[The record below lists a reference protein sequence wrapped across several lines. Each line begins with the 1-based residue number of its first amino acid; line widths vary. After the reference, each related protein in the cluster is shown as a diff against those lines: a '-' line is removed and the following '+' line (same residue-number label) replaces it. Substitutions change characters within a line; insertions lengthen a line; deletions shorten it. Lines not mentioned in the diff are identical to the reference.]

1 MSKYLVNCFL
11 LLLPVFLWN
20 IAFISRLPKGYRSK
34 EIWDNVP
41 TWLNMTEN
49 ILRAIV
55 FLLPLI
61 LIFSL
66 QMKTQKIGF
75 GLYLVGL
82 LTYFSSW
89 LMQMISPNSNWS
101 TSIIGFMA
109 PAFTTVIWLIGIGII
124 GQQSF
129 VNIPRISTIYVFLSI
144 AFVMVHTYHSYL
156 AYNQL

>member
-11 LLLPVFLWN
+11 LLLPVLLWN
-20 IAFISRLPKGYRSK
+20 IAFTSKLPKGYTSK

-41 TWLNMTEN
+41 FWLNTTEN

-55 FLLPLI
+55 FLLPL
-61 LIFSL
+61 LLTFSL
-66 QMKTQKIGF
+66 QAKTQKIGF

-82 LTYFSSW
+82 LIYFASW
-89 LMQMISPNSNWS
+89 LMQIISPNSNWS
-101 TSIIGFMA
+101 TSCIGFMA
-109 PAFTTVIWLIGIGII
+109 PAFTTVIWFIGIGLI

-129 VNIPRISTIYVFLSI
+129 VNIPRISTIYVILSI
-144 AFVMVHTYHSYL
+144 AFVIVHTYHSYL